1 MKVPRELRRAAFQAG
16 GATTVVLA
24 VTGANRAG
32 ELSVSSVA
40 SSPQAL
46 GEGRVW
52 LLLSSAL
59 IADRPWAASV
69 VGFAVVAVAALALF
83 SARTAA
89 GIAIA
94 GHTVSALS
102 VYAAIAC
109 VRLADPA
116 AFASVLQLSDYGLS
130 AVIGAWLGAIARLL
144 WSRTPSLRG
153 RLAVVAGSLGCAGI
167 GLALRP
173 DVTALDAEHVV
184 AFAIGAVLAEP
195 RARAWFARPARR
207 LFATAAGLAS
217 TFTLR

>member
-1 MKVPRELRRAAFQAG
+1 MSVEVLRRAALRAG
-16 GATTVVLA
+16 GAAAVVLA

-40 SSPQAL
+40 SSPQAI

-52 LLLSSAL
+52 LLVTSAL

-69 VGFAVVAVAALALF
+69 VGFAVVAAAALALF
-83 SARTAA
+83 STRTAVVVA
-89 GIAIA
+89 FA

-102 VYAAIAC
+102 VYALIASF
-109 VRLADPA
+109 RLVDPA

-144 WSRTPSLRG
+144 WSRTPTLRG
-153 RLAVVAGSLGCAGI
+153 RLAIVGGSLGCAGI

-173 DVTALDAEHVV
+173 DLTVLDAEHVV

-195 RARAWFARPARR
+195 RTRAWFAGPARR
-207 LFATAAGLAS
+207 VLSTAASLAS
-217 TFTLR
+217 AFPAR